1 MSTGAISFLS
11 QLSTQACEPTQ
22 LHVCRFRLEPRMSFG
37 LFTGHMPTLPL
48 PRPKPLSQ
56 AEEYEASLEVGVL
69 LGTLESLA
77 PRNADIRMRTL
88 AQESNPHLRPEV
100 CCVTAL
106 FTGAAHALHHT

>member
-48 PRPKPLSQ
+48 PRPKPFHRPRSTRPLSRW
-56 AEEYEASLEVGVL
+56 ECS
-69 LGTLESLA
+69 
-77 PRNADIRMRTL
+77 
-88 AQESNPHLRPEV
+88 
-100 CCVTAL
+100 
-106 FTGAAHALHHT
+106 